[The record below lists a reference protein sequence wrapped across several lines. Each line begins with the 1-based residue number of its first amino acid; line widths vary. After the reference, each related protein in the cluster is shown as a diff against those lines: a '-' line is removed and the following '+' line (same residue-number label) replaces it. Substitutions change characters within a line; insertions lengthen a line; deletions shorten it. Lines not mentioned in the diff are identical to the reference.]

1 MIRVIIVDDH
11 RLFRM
16 GIKSV
21 FETRHPDIQ
30 VTGEADCG
38 KELFAVLDSGPA
50 DLVLLDIN
58 LPDMGG
64 AEIAGRIHRD
74 YPAVKILAVS
84 AENTVET
91 IESMLEAGI
100 DGFISKQKGD
110 ADELAVAI
118 RTIMDGLEYYGRD
131 ISSIIL
137 GVYVA
142 KKKTTEVSAE
152 FTERERE
159 IILACRDG
167 LLCKE
172 IADRMNVSVNTI
184 NTHKKRIFMKL
195 GINNTMEMVQYAL
208 RNGIIIVALILLA
221 GCTHNTVNKQNINFS
236 DWQSVKID
244 SLEHLLA
251 TKQLPDSDLM
261 HIHGK
266 LAMGYEQISFDKTV
280 FHAREGIVYAK
291 KLNNPVALTDF
302 FLRLGLV
309 YYNFYTTQDDS
320 AMYYYNKSLEQVPL
334 IKNMRDADDLQSQIY
349 GAIANLYNKQG
360 NNREALNYYLMML
373 KILEKHGWKGN
384 MIILYYNVGSIY
396 LDLDNYEEAEKYF
409 IKMQTL
415 ANETYNNKYQWK
427 SEALLQLSK
436 IYLHNKDYKKAL
448 DNATI
453 AYKTIEEDPKMKN
466 IYKIEPLQVLAD
478 INLKG
483 YNNYNKAEEYANL
496 AVRYSEDSKQPLL
509 ITQSLATL
517 ADVYLGKGMYR
528 ESERA
533 ALRALNTDST
543 YSSNNIDLFKTL
555 AKANAFLGKTAKAM
569 EYFDRYTNLTAER
582 SNKNYMSAL
591 TEVQTKYETNK
602 KELEIAQQQQIIV
615 RQNLQ
620 RGLLAGGV
628 AVSIVILALLW
639 YMLRLRNRRNRALTE
654 RNDALAEMNATK
666 DKFFSIISHDLKN
679 PAIAQRDALQLLINN
694 VGLWDVNALTDYYH
708 ELLKS
713 ADGQV
718 ELLYNLLSWAQ
729 LQTGRMTYTPTT
741 FTLSDLLSDITL
753 IRNMAKN
760 KGITLNLPQ
769 SQEALI
775 TGDRN
780 MLSTVIRNLLTNAVK
795 FTPAGGTVTLNI
807 FPCDPNRVS
816 NPVRVGQYT
825 ISVSDTGVG
834 MNEEQVRN
842 LFKLDSRQSRLGTA
856 DEQGSGLGLIV
867 CKELL
872 EKHGSELHVESE
884 EGKGS
889 RFWFTISA

>member
-1 MIRVIIVDDH
+1 MVRVIIVDDH

-30 VTGEADCG
+30 VAGEADCG
-38 KELFAVLDSGPA
+38 KELFAVLDSTPA
-50 DLVLLDIN
+50 DLVMLDIN
-58 LPDMGG
+58 LPDMRG
-64 AEIAGRIHRD
+64 AEIAGRIHRE
-74 YPAVKILAVS
+74 YPAIKILAVS

-100 DGFISKQKGD
+100 EGFVSKQKGD

-118 RTIMDGLEYYGRD
+118 RTITDGLEYYGRD

-159 IILACRDG
+159 IILACREG

-172 IADRMNVSVNTI
+172 IANRMNVSINTI

-208 RNGIIIVALILLA
+208 RNGIIIIALILLA
-221 GCTHNTVNKQNINFS
+221 GCTHNTVNKQNINYS
-236 DWQSVKID
+236 DWRDVKID
-244 SLEHLLA
+244 SLEHLLT
-251 TKQLPDSDLM
+251 TKPLTDVDLM
-261 HIHGK
+261 NIHGK
-266 LAMGYEQISFDKTV
+266 LAMGYEPISFEKTI
-280 FHAREGIVYAK
+280 FHAREGIVYAQ
-291 KLNNPVALTDF
+291 KLNNPIALGDF
-302 FLRLGLV
+302 YLRSGLV
-309 YYNFYTTQDDS
+309 YYDYFTNRDDS
-320 AMYYYNKSLEQVPL
+320 AMYYFNKSLEQIPL

-373 KILEKHGWKGN
+373 KILENHGWRGN
-384 MIILYYNVGSIY
+384 MMILYNNVGRIY
-396 LDLDNYEEAEKYF
+396 LDLDNYDEAERYF

-415 ANETYNNKYQWK
+415 AKESNNNQYQWAP
-427 SEALLQLSK
+427 EALLQLSK
-436 IYLHNKDYKKAL
+436 IYLYNKDYKKAM

-453 AYKTIEEDPKMKN
+453 AYNTMEEDPNAKN
-466 IYKIEPLQVLAD
+466 IYKIEYLQVLAD
-478 INLKG
+478 INREG

-496 AVRYSEDSKQPLL
+496 AVRYSEDSKNPLL
-509 ITQSLATL
+509 ISQSLATL

-528 ESERA
+528 ESERV
-533 ALRALNTDST
+533 ALRALTTDST
-543 YSSNNIDLFKTL
+543 GSNNINLFKTL
-555 AKANAFLGKTAKAM
+555 AKANVFLGNSVRAS

-602 KELEIAQQQQIIV
+602 KELEIAQQHQIIA

-654 RNDALAEMNATK
+654 RNEALAEMNATK

-889 RFWFTISA
+889 KFWFTISA